1 MEKYELLYILPAKY
15 TEAEAKVLTD
25 KIGGIVTAAGGSV
38 TETHDLGKRK
48 LAYPIKHA
56 RNGQY
61 ILTFFEAETPVIAK
75 LNDTFRLST
84 DILRHL
90 ILQRDLLITKVPNL
104 SEDAEAAQ
112 IARQHHRG
120 GEHDS
125 KPAPIVVQAP
135 VRPAAPVKEVPIT
148 MAEIDKKLDEILTEE
163 VL

>member
-25 KIGGIVTAAGGSV
+25 KIGGIVTAAGGTV
-38 TETHDLGKRK
+38 TGTHDLGKRK

-61 ILTFFEAETPVIAK
+61 ILTFFESETPVIAK
-75 LNDTFRLST
+75 LNETFRLST

-90 ILQRDLLITKVPNL
+90 ILLRDPLITKIPNL

-112 IARQHHRG
+112 IARLRHH
-120 GEHDS
+120 GEQE
-125 KPAPIVVQAP
+125 KPTPVVEKAPIRPPAPA
-135 VRPAAPVKEVPIT
+135 KEVPIT